1 MLHLVECSL
10 TRPFWNAVRNFTT
23 QVLGAPYQQHLA
35 WLIIFN
41 AVRPRRMASVEA
53 CAFIRHAVN
62 CFYRDFAMVDTH
74 DRAFTWERTFADAVH
89 SFRNAVLAWAQ
100 SIRVFTT
107 LRRHTNRKKRVAE
120 DTLKQFGTLVT
131 FSDQGYTFALTPAFK
146 QAIARAE
153 AAAKAK
159 S

>member
-1 MLHLVECSL
+1 MKLFENSRLVLRAQNIMHADGNSASSL
-10 TRPFWNAVRNFTT
+10 TRHR
-23 QVLGAPYQQHLA
+23 G
-35 WLIIFN
+35 
-41 AVRPRRMASVEA
+41 RPR
-53 CAFIRHAVN
+53 CPHA
-62 CFYRDFAMVDTH
+62 RRRRT
-74 DRAFTWERTFADAVH
+74 RARLTQPKV
-89 SFRNAVLAWAQ
+89 
-100 SIRVFTT
+100 TT

>member
-1 MLHLVECSL
+1 V
-10 TRPFWNAVRNFTT
+10 
-23 QVLGAPYQQHLA
+23 
-35 WLIIFN
+35 
-41 AVRPRRMASVEA
+41 
-53 CAFIRHAVN
+53 
-62 CFYRDFAMVDTH
+62 
-74 DRAFTWERTFADAVH
+74 
-89 SFRNAVLAWAQ
+89 
-100 SIRVFTT
+100 TT